1 MDKYEERRLDLLRL
15 VEQMGRGGR
24 VRVANAISK
33 SPDYIARMLYP
44 KGKNGHKGI
53 GEDTAELI
61 DKAFPNWRMKNIQQ
75 QGQPLRVAHSV
86 NEASPPDYHSAAWPF
101 KTVTPRDW
109 ASIPPDVQ
117 AVIEQQVKAMA
128 TSIAENERAA

>member
-24 VRVANAISK
+24 VRVANAIDK

-61 DKAFPNWRMKNIQQ
+61 DKAFPNWRTKNIEQPA
-75 QGQPLRVAHSV
+75 QPLRIAYAV
-86 NEASPPDYHSAAWPF
+86 NEASPPDYPSAPWPF
-101 KTVTPRDW
+101 KTVTPREW
-109 ASIPPDVQ
+109 ASIQPDVQ

-128 TSIAENERAA
+128 ANMAENDRAA